1 MNNFNNREK
10 RETALGVTEGQ
21 ENETSEVVNEE
32 APVFNRRG
40 RKGAAQAAQSL
51 DPRNSKV
58 TSSSQGDV
66 FRVVISKESNDAL
79 ESAVGRCAE
88 GFDAGTFT
96 KSDIANYIF
105 QNVSKFFSEADVKN
119 LRAAHFDEKKVLGS
133 ILRTDTDLPEELKKA
148 IRAHY
153 GINNEKEKKRTNRAG
168 EFSTGSAVENSK
180 VLPISA

>member
-10 RETALGVTEGQ
+10 GETALGVIEGR
-21 ENETSEVVNEE
+21 ENKTSEVVNEE

-40 RKGAAQAAQSL
+40 RKGAAQTAQSL

-58 TSSSQGDV
+58 SHSSQGEV
-66 FRVVISKESNDAL
+66 FRVVISKESNEAL
-79 ESAVGRCAE
+79 ESVVSRCAE
-88 GFDAGTFT
+88 GFDAGEFT

-119 LRAAHFDEKKVLGS
+119 LRVAHFDEKKMLGS
-133 ILRTDTDLPEELKKA
+133 ILRTDADLPEDLRKA

-153 GINNEKEKKRTNRAG
+153 GVDDKEKKK
-168 EFSTGSAVENSK
+168 SSK
-180 VLPISA
+180 KTHSLPSVA